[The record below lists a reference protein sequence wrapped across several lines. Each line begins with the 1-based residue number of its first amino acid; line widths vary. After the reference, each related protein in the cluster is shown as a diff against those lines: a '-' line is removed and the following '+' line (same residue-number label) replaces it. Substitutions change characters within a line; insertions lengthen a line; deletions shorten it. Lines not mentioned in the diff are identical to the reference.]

1 MVCGYM
7 KGKVIP
13 MKKFA
18 SLCLIAAM
26 MVSMS
31 SCASESGS
39 AAAGSTSGSSSS
51 SSAASETES
60 TASSG
65 SGDTI
70 ELTYWYAWTDK
81 IQENNENLV
90 AQFNETVGAE
100 KGIHVT
106 AEYQGTYDDV
116 HQKLQAAYVAGDTPD
131 VTVMEI
137 GSVGTFA
144 RNGVLQPLDEYFER
158 DNIDTSDFF
167 EGLMIN
173 CEVDGSYYGLPY
185 LRSTPI
191 LYMNTTLLEQAGLD
205 TAGPAN
211 WDELADYC
219 RTVKE
224 KTGAYGLSMY
234 SYVWTFEAFLM
245 EQGTSVLNEDET
257 ACNIDSDECRYV
269 MQFFQDLINEGV
281 VRCVAG
287 EDSSK
292 VDTDYINQNTAM
304 WMTSTANLTS
314 VLSVAEENGFE
325 VNTCY
330 IPAGE
335 TYGVPTGGCNLI
347 MPSSLTDEHKD
358 AAWEFIKWMT
368 ATDQSAYA
376 SAYTGYVPNSKSA
389 AETETITSLWETTP
403 QFKVALDQL
412 ELYGQG
418 RPKTTAYAQVEDEL
432 VAMMDA
438 CWVNGADVDSTV
450 AETAATINDLL
461 ADAN

>member
-144 RNGVLQPLDEYFER
+144 RNGVLQPLDEYF
-158 DNIDTSDFF
+158 
-167 EGLMIN
+167 
-173 CEVDGSYYGLPY
+173 
-185 LRSTPI
+185 
-191 LYMNTTLLEQAGLD
+191 
-205 TAGPAN
+205 
-211 WDELADYC
+211 
-219 RTVKE
+219 
-224 KTGAYGLSMY
+224 
-234 SYVWTFEAFLM
+234 
-245 EQGTSVLNEDET
+245 
-257 ACNIDSDECRYV
+257 
-269 MQFFQDLINEGV
+269 
-281 VRCVAG
+281 
-287 EDSSK
+287 
-292 VDTDYINQNTAM
+292 
-304 WMTSTANLTS
+304 
-314 VLSVAEENGFE
+314 
-325 VNTCY
+325 
-330 IPAGE
+330 
-335 TYGVPTGGCNLI
+335 
-347 MPSSLTDEHKD
+347 
-358 AAWEFIKWMT
+358 
-368 ATDQSAYA
+368 
-376 SAYTGYVPNSKSA
+376 
-389 AETETITSLWETTP
+389 
-403 QFKVALDQL
+403 
-412 ELYGQG
+412 
-418 RPKTTAYAQVEDEL
+418 
-432 VAMMDA
+432 
-438 CWVNGADVDSTV
+438 
-450 AETAATINDLL
+450 
-461 ADAN
+461 

>member
-1 MVCGYM
+1 
-7 KGKVIP
+7 
-13 MKKFA
+13 MKKA
-18 SLCLIAAM
+18 MSLCLVLAVMA
-26 MVSMS
+26 SLA
-31 SCASESGS
+31 SCGNSAS
-39 AAAGSTSGSSSS
+39 TTSSSS
-51 SSAASETES
+51 SETSSAASSESSSET
-60 TASSG
+60 AVSSDAG
-65 SGDTI
+65 NGDTV

-90 AQFNETVGAE
+90 AKFNETVGAE

-106 AEYQGTYDDV
+106 AEYQGSYADV

-137 GSVGTFA
+137 ASIGPFA
-144 RNGVLQPLDEYFER
+144 KNGVIQPLDSYIER
-158 DNIDTSDFF
+158 DNVDMSDFF
-167 EGLMIN
+167 DGLMVN
-173 CEVDGSYYGLPY
+173 CEVDGTYYGLPY

-205 TAGPAN
+205 PAGPSN

-234 SYVWTFEAFLM
+234 SYIWTFEAFMM
-245 EQGTSVLNEDET
+245 EQGSSVLNADET

-269 MQFFQDLINEGV
+269 MHFFQDLAQEGAI
-281 VRCVAG
+281 RCVAG

-314 VLSVAEENGFE
+314 VLSVADENGFE
-325 VNTCY
+325 VNTCF
-330 IPAGE
+330 IPE
-335 TYGVPTGGCNLI
+335 NKTYGVPTGGCNLV
-347 MPSSLTDEHKD
+347 MSSIIPDEEKE
-358 AAWEFIKWMT
+358 ASWEFIKWMT

-389 AETETITSLWETTP
+389 AATETITNLWKSTP

-412 ELYGQG
+412 ELYAQG
-418 RPKTTAYAQVEDEL
+418 RPKTTAYSQVQDAL

-450 AETAATINDLL
+450 AETAKKCNDLL
-461 ADAN
+461 AEGN